1 MEARENVEAEVYS
14 LSMIDDCKVQ
24 IGASSKSMTAL
35 VRLLKEGTP
44 VDKSKRDAAIALFTI
59 AVCNL

>member
-1 MEARENVEAEVYS
+1 
-14 LSMIDDCKVQ
+14 
-24 IGASSKSMTAL
+24 MTAL